1 MFLEDNIEVFRNSE
15 DSEILIGKLS
25 FYWNYL
31 SPQLLTHLV
40 KTLSRKEE
48 ALLTVRKYIDGY
60 ETKLKEFK
68 VKTPLDLF
76 SQVDNEYKKPQ
87 KYFCEVV
94 VHFIN
99 DVSKKTTMQDVERF
113 RMR

>member
-1 MFLEDNIEVFRNSE
+1 MKMPVLEQSQHKVFLKENIEVLRSSE
-15 DSEILIGKLS
+15 DSEILIAKLS

-31 SPQLLTHLV
+31 FPQLLTHLG

-48 ALLTVRKYIDGY
+48 ALLSVRKDIDAY
-60 ETKLKEFK
+60 ETKLKEFR

-94 VHFIN
+94 VHF
-99 DVSKKTTMQDVERF
+99 
-113 RMR
+113 